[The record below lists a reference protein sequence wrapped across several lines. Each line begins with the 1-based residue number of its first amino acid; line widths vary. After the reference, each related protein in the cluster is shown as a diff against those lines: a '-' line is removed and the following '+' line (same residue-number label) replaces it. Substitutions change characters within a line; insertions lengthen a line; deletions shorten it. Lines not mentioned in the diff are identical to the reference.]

1 MGNKTITG
9 RITNPERQGIFSFYA
24 ECSFEQSVSENASYV
39 TVATYFATTN
49 TNYKFDTVGER
60 AASITVNGQT
70 YSVSKRIDCNPWAS
84 DNKYMI
90 QKVSR
95 VKVPHNE
102 DGTATVTISAKADGT
117 AASYGPSLSSSK
129 PCTIPEKAVTLDKI
143 NRGII
148 LVSAPDF
155 NDTDNPTVTYQNP
168 IGTGVTSA
176 QACISFDGTT
186 DNISYRAID
195 KDKTSYTFEL
205 TDAERAVLRNGITDA
220 KSGNVN
226 FIIKTVANGNTVT
239 SSLTRRLT
247 ITEANARPTVSVS
260 LTPQNGQAAGTVFV
274 QTLSAAKVVIT
285 ATPKF
290 GASVV
295 KYETVID
302 GKTYN
307 TQSFVSDVFATSGAK
322 TVKVT
327 VTDSRGY
334 SASVSLDIDVLPYS
348 LPAVV
353 SGSGAGSVLCFRGNS
368 DGQEVSDS
376 TTVYIKAK
384 MQYSQIS
391 SGGTNTNTCKLRW
404 RSRKVSATGFGAW
417 TELTTDS
424 LGEYAGL
431 IAGSFAV
438 TDSYEIEIGVLDTMG
453 GASSVV
459 YTIPEGTVTFHLKKG
474 GKAVGVGKYADEDNT
489 VAVAWKTVFD
499 SGFLGTAL
507 LTQAAD
513 VLSFAEA
520 CAVGVTPFL
529 TTNTTTNI
537 PTQGYYDHS
546 PGVVFRCGS
555 TWGVVC
561 LFDYIDGSVAVCNM
575 VQNTW
580 SQWRYI
586 KSALPAT

>member
-1 MGNKTITG
+1 MNKKTITG
-9 RITNPERQGIFSFYA
+9 RVTNKASVFSFYA
-24 ECSFEQSVSENASYV
+24 ECSFEQSVSENATYV

-49 TNYKFDTVGER
+49 KDYKFDTVGER

-70 YSVSKRIDCNPWAS
+70 YSVSKRINCNPWSS

-129 PCTIPEKAVTLDKI
+129 PCTIPEEAVTLDKI

-176 QACISFDGTT
+176 QACISFDDTT

-247 ITEANARPTVSVS
+247 ITEENARPTVSVS
-260 LTPQNGQAAGTVFV
+260 LTPQNGQTAGTVFV

-307 TQSFVSDVFATSGAK
+307 TQSFVSDVFATSGTK

-353 SGSGAGSVLCFRGNS
+353 SGSGAGAVLCFRGNS
-368 DGQEVSDS
+368 DGQETSDS

-384 MQYSQIS
+384 MQYSHIS

-453 GASSVV
+453 GSSSVF

-489 VAVAWKTVFD
+489 FAVAWKTLFD

-507 LTQAAD
+507 LTQAED
-513 VLSFAEA
+513 VFSFAEA

-555 TWGVVC
+555 TWGVVY

-586 KSALPAT
+586 KSALPTT

>member
-1 MGNKTITG
+1 MENKTITG
-9 RITNPERQGIFSFYA
+9 NITNSKRQGIFSFYTV
-24 ECSFEQSVSENASYV
+24 CSFEQNVQENATYV
-39 TVATYFATTN
+39 TVATYFETTN
-49 TNYKFDTVGER
+49 ENYKFDTVGER

-70 YSVSKRIDCNPWAS
+70 YSVSKRIDCNPWTS
-84 DNKYMI
+84 NPYMI

-117 AASYGPSLSSSK
+117 AASYGPSSSSGS
-129 PCTIPEKAVTLDKI
+129 PCTLSATVTLDKI

-186 DNISYRAID
+186 DNISYRSID
-195 KDKTSYTFEL
+195 KDKTSYTFVL
-205 TDAERAVLRNGITDA
+205 TDAERAVLRNGITNA

-322 TVKVT
+322 AVKVT
-327 VTDSRGY
+327 VADSRGY

-404 RSRKVSATGFGAW
+404 RSRKMSATGFGAW

-459 YTIPEGTVTFHLKKG
+459 YTIPEGTVTFHMKKG
-474 GKAVGVGKYADEDNT
+474 GKAIGVGKYADDDNT

-507 LTQAAD
+507 LTQVEGD
-513 VLSFAEA
+513 VLAFAAE
-520 CAVGVTPFL
+520 CPVGVTFFL
-529 TTNTTTNI
+529 TSTKSTNL
-537 PTQGYYDHS
+537 PTQGYYDYS

-555 TWGVVC
+555 TWGVVY

-575 VQNTW
+575 VQSSWKQW
-580 SQWRYI
+580 SYI
-586 KSALPAT
+586 KSALPTT

>member
-1 MGNKTITG
+1 MENKTITG
-9 RITNPERQGIFSFYA
+9 NITNSKRQGIFSFYA
-24 ECSFEQSVSENASYV
+24 ECSFEQNVPENATYV

-49 TNYKFDTVGER
+49 KNDKFDTVGER

-70 YSVSKRIDCNPWAS
+70 YSVSKRIDCNPWTS
-84 DNKYMI
+84 NPYMI

-117 AASYGPSLSSSK
+117 AASYGPSSSSGN
-129 PCTIPEKAVTLDKI
+129 PCTLSATVTLDKI

-186 DNISYRAID
+186 DNISYRSID
-195 KDKTSYTFEL
+195 KDKTSYTFVL
-205 TDAERAVLRNGITDA
+205 TDAERAVLRNGITNA

-247 ITEANARPTVSVS
+247 ITEASARPTVSVS

-322 TVKVT
+322 AVKVT
-327 VTDSRGY
+327 IADSRGY

-353 SGSGAGSVLCFRGNS
+353 SGSGAGTVLCFRGNS

-391 SGGTNTNTCKLRW
+391 SGGTSTNTCKLRW
-404 RSRKVSATGFGAW
+404 RSRKASATGFGVW

-489 VAVAWKTVFD
+489 VAVAWKTLFD

-513 VLSFAEA
+513 VFSFAEA

-555 TWGVVC
+555 TWGVVY

-586 KSALPAT
+586 KSALPTT

>member
-1 MGNKTITG
+1 MENKTITG
-9 RITNPERQGIFSFYA
+9 NITNSKRQGIFSFYA
-24 ECSFEQSVSENASYV
+24 VCSFEQNVQENATYV

-49 TNYKFDTVGER
+49 ENYKFDTVGER

-70 YSVSKRIDCNPWAS
+70 YSVSKRIDCNPWTS
-84 DNKYMI
+84 NPYMI

-117 AASYGPSLSSSK
+117 AASYGPSSSSGN
-129 PCTIPEKAVTLDKI
+129 PCTLSATVTLDKI

-186 DNISYRAID
+186 DNISYRSID
-195 KDKTSYTFEL
+195 KDKTAYTFVL
-205 TDAERAVLRNGITDA
+205 TDAERAVLRNGITNA

-274 QTLSAAKVVIT
+274 QTLSAVKVVIT

-322 TVKVT
+322 AVKVT
-327 VTDSRGY
+327 VADSRGY

-353 SGSGAGSVLCFRGNS
+353 SGSGAGTVLCFRGNS

-391 SGGTNTNTCKLRW
+391 SGGTGMNTCKLRW

-507 LTQAAD
+507 LTRVEGD
-513 VLSFAEA
+513 VLAFAAE
-520 CAVGVTPFL
+520 CPVGVTFFL
-529 TTNTTTNI
+529 TSTKTTNL
-537 PTQGYYDHS
+537 PTQGYYDYS

-555 TWGVVC
+555 TWGVVY

-575 VQNTW
+575 VQSSWKQW
-580 SQWRYI
+580 SYI
-586 KSALPAT
+586 KSALPTT

>member
-1 MGNKTITG
+1 MKKKTITG
-9 RITNPERQGIFSFYA
+9 RVTNKASVFSFYA
-24 ECSFEQSVSENASYV
+24 ECSFEQNVPENATYV

-49 TNYKFDTVGER
+49 KNDKFDTVGER

-117 AASYGPSLSSSK
+117 AASYGPSSSSGN
-129 PCTIPEKAVTLDKI
+129 PCTLSATVTLDKI

-168 IGTGVTSA
+168 IGNGVTSA

-186 DNISYRAID
+186 DNISYRSID
-195 KDKTSYTFEL
+195 KDKTSYTFVL
-205 TDAERAVLRNGITDA
+205 TDAERAVLRNGITNA

-247 ITEANARPTVSVS
+247 ITEASARPTVSVS

-322 TVKVT
+322 AVKVT
-327 VTDSRGY
+327 IADSRGY

-353 SGSGAGSVLCFRGNS
+353 SGSGSGSVLCFRGNS

-474 GKAVGVGKYADEDNT
+474 GKAVGIGKYADEDNT
-489 VAVAWKTVFD
+489 VAVAWKTLFD
-499 SGFLGTAL
+499 SGFLGTAM

-586 KSALPAT
+586 KSALPTT

>member
-1 MGNKTITG
+1 MDDKTITG
-9 RITNPERQGIFSFYA
+9 KVTNKANVFSFYA
-24 ECSFEQSVSENASYV
+24 VCSFEQSVSENATYV

-49 TNYKFDTVGER
+49 KKDKFDTVGAR
-60 AASITVNGQT
+60 AASITVNGKT
-70 YSVSKRIDCNPWAS
+70 YSVSKRIDCNPWTS
-84 DNKYMI
+84 NPYMI

-117 AASYGPSLSSSK
+117 AASYGPSSSSSK
-129 PCTIPEKAVTLDKI
+129 PCTLSATVTLDKI
-143 NRGII
+143 NRGIM

-168 IGTGVTSA
+168 IGNGVTSA

-186 DNISYRAID
+186 DNVSYRSID

-220 KSGNVN
+220 KSGYVK

-239 SSLTRRLT
+239 SVLTRSLT
-247 ITEANARPTVSVS
+247 ITEDNARPTVSVS

-274 QTLSAAKVVIT
+274 QTLSAVKVVLT
-285 ATPKF
+285 ATPRF
-290 GASVV
+290 GASIV
-295 KYETVID
+295 KYETVIE
-302 GKTYN
+302 GKTYD

-334 SASVSLDIDVLPYS
+334 SASVGLDIDVLPYS

-353 SGSGAGSVLCFRGNS
+353 SGSGAGTVLCFRGDS
-368 DGQEVSDS
+368 DGKETSDS

-391 SGGTNTNTCKLRW
+391 SGGVNKNSCKLRW

-453 GASSVV
+453 GASSVL

-474 GKAVGVGKYADEDNT
+474 GKAIGMGRYADDDNS
-489 VAVAWKTVFD
+489 VAIAWKTVFD
-499 SGFLGTAL
+499 SGFLGAAL

-513 VLSFAEA
+513 VLSFAES

-555 TWGVVC
+555 TWGVVY

-586 KSALPAT
+586 KSALPTT

>member
-1 MGNKTITG
+1 MDKKTITG
-9 RITNPERQGIFSFYA
+9 RVTNKANVFSFYA
-24 ECSFEQSVSENASYV
+24 ECSFEQSVSENATYV

-49 TNYKFDTVGER
+49 EKDKFDTVRER

-70 YSVSKRIDCNPWAS
+70 YSVSKRIDCNPWTS
-84 DNKYMI
+84 NPYMI

-117 AASYGPSLSSSK
+117 AASYGPSSSSGN
-129 PCTIPEKAVTLDKI
+129 PCTLSATVTLDKI

-186 DNISYRAID
+186 DNISYRSID
-195 KDKTSYTFEL
+195 KDKTSYTFVL
-205 TDAERAVLRNGITDA
+205 TDAERAVLRNGITNA

-226 FIIKTVANGNTVT
+226 FIIKTVANGKTVT
-239 SSLTRRLT
+239 SSLIRRLT
-247 ITEANARPTVSVS
+247 ITEENASPTVSVS

-274 QTLSAAKVVIT
+274 QTLSAVKAVIT

-322 TVKVT
+322 AVKVT
-327 VTDSRGY
+327 VADSRGY

-353 SGSGAGSVLCFRGNS
+353 SGSGAGTVLCFRGNS

-391 SGGTNTNTCKLRW
+391 SGGTGMNTCKLRW
-404 RSRKVSATGFGAW
+404 RSRKASATGFGAW

-453 GASSVV
+453 GASSVF

-474 GKAVGVGKYADEDNT
+474 GKAVGIGKYADEDNT
-489 VAVAWKTVFD
+489 VAVAWKTLFD

-555 TWGVVC
+555 TWGVVY

>member
-60 AASITVNGQT
+60 AASITVNGQK
-70 YSVSKRIDCNPWAS
+70 YSVSKRIYCNPWTS
-84 DNKYMI
+84 DQYMI

-95 VKVPHNE
+95 VKVEHNE
-102 DGTATVTISAKADGT
+102 DGTATMTISAKADGT
-117 AASYGPSLSSSK
+117 AARYGPSLLSSD
-129 PCTIPEKAVTLDKI
+129 PCTIPEQTVTLDKI

-186 DNISYRAID
+186 DNISYRSID
-195 KDKTSYTFEL
+195 KDKTSYTFVL
-205 TDAERAVLRNGITDA
+205 TDAERAVLRNGITNA

-239 SSLTRRLT
+239 SSLMRRLT
-247 ITEANARPTVSVS
+247 ITEENARPTVSVS

-274 QTLSAAKVVIT
+274 QTLSAVKVVIT

-302 GKTYN
+302 GKTYD

-327 VTDSRGY
+327 ITDSRGY

-368 DGQEVSDS
+368 DGQETSDS

-391 SGGTNTNTCKLRW
+391 SGGTVTNTCKLRW
-404 RSRKVSATGFGAW
+404 RSRKVSATGFGVW

-555 TWGVVC
+555 TWGVVY

-586 KSALPAT
+586 KSALPTT

>member
-1 MGNKTITG
+1 MDKKTITG
-9 RITNPERQGIFSFYA
+9 RVTNKANVFSFYA
-24 ECSFEQSVSENASYV
+24 ECSFEQSVSENATYV

-49 TNYKFDTVGER
+49 EKDKFDTVRER

-70 YSVSKRIDCNPWAS
+70 YSVSKRIDCNPWTS
-84 DNKYMI
+84 NPYMI

-102 DGTATVTISAKADGT
+102 DGTATMTISAKADGT
-117 AASYGPSLSSSK
+117 AASYGPSSSSGN
-129 PCTIPEKAVTLDKI
+129 PCTLSATVTLDKI

-186 DNISYRAID
+186 DNISYRSID
-195 KDKTSYTFEL
+195 KDKTSYTFVL
-205 TDAERAVLRNGITDA
+205 TDAERAVLRNGITNA

-226 FIIKTVANGNTVT
+226 FIIKTVANGKTVT
-239 SSLTRRLT
+239 SSLIRRLT
-247 ITEANARPTVSVS
+247 ITEENASPTVSVS

-274 QTLSAAKVVIT
+274 QTLSAVKAVIT

-322 TVKVT
+322 AVKVT
-327 VTDSRGY
+327 VADSRGY

-353 SGSGAGSVLCFRGNS
+353 SGSGAGTVLCFRGNS

-391 SGGTNTNTCKLRW
+391 SGGTGMNTCKLRW
-404 RSRKVSATGFGAW
+404 RSRKASATGFGAW

-453 GASSVV
+453 GASSVF

-474 GKAVGVGKYADEDNT
+474 GKAVGIGKYADEDNT
-489 VAVAWKTVFD
+489 VAVAWKTLFD

-555 TWGVVC
+555 TWGVVY

>member
-1 MGNKTITG
+1 MDKKTITG
-9 RITNPERQGIFSFYA
+9 RVTNKANVFSFYA
-24 ECSFEQSVSENASYV
+24 ECSFEQSVSENATYV

-49 TNYKFDTVGER
+49 EKDKFDTVRER

-70 YSVSKRIDCNPWAS
+70 YSVSKRIDCNPWTS
-84 DNKYMI
+84 NPYMI

-102 DGTATVTISAKADGT
+102 DGTATMTISAKADGT
-117 AASYGPSLSSSK
+117 AASYGPSSSSGN
-129 PCTIPEKAVTLDKI
+129 PCTLSATVTLDKI

-186 DNISYRAID
+186 DNISYRSID
-195 KDKTSYTFEL
+195 KDKTSYTFVL
-205 TDAERAVLRNGITDA
+205 TDAERAVLRNGITNA

-226 FIIKTVANGNTVT
+226 FIIKTVANGKTVT
-239 SSLTRRLT
+239 SSLIRRLT
-247 ITEANARPTVSVS
+247 ITEENASPTVSVS

-322 TVKVT
+322 AVKVT
-327 VTDSRGY
+327 VADSRGY

-353 SGSGAGSVLCFRGNS
+353 SGSGAGTVLCFRGNS

-391 SGGTNTNTCKLRW
+391 SGGTGMNTCKLRW
-404 RSRKVSATGFGAW
+404 RSRKASATGFGAW

-453 GASSVV
+453 GASSVF

-474 GKAVGVGKYADEDNT
+474 GKAVGIGKYADEDNT
-489 VAVAWKTVFD
+489 VAVAWKTLFD

-555 TWGVVC
+555 TWGVVY

>member
-1 MGNKTITG
+1 MDKKTITG
-9 RITNPERQGIFSFYA
+9 RVTNKANVFSFYA
-24 ECSFEQSVSENASYV
+24 EYSFEQSVSENATYV

-49 TNYKFDTVGER
+49 EKDKFDTVGER

-70 YSVSKRIDCNPWAS
+70 YSVSKRINCNPWTS
-84 DNKYMI
+84 NPYMI

-117 AASYGPSLSSSK
+117 ASSYGPSSSSGN
-129 PCTIPEKAVTLDKI
+129 PCTLSATVTLDKI

-155 NDTDNPTVTYQNP
+155 NDTNNPTVTYQNP
-168 IGTGVTSA
+168 IGNGVTSA
-176 QACISFDGTT
+176 QACISFDGTA
-186 DNISYRAID
+186 DNVSYRAID
-195 KDKTSYTFEL
+195 KDKTSYTFVL

-260 LTPQNGQAAGTVFV
+260 LTPQNGQTAGTVFV

-290 GASVV
+290 GASIV

-327 VTDSRGY
+327 VADSRGY

-391 SGGTNTNTCKLRW
+391 SGGTGTNACKLRW

-459 YTIPEGTVTFHLKKG
+459 YTIPEGTVTLHLKKG

-507 LTQAAD
+507 LTRVEGD
-513 VLSFAEA
+513 VLTFAAE
-520 CAVGVTPFL
+520 CPVGVTFFL
-529 TTNTTTNI
+529 TSTKSTNL
-537 PTQGYYDHS
+537 PTQGYYDYS

-555 TWGVVC
+555 TWGVVY
-561 LFDYIDGSVAVCNM
+561 LFDYVDGSVAVCNM

-586 KSALPAT
+586 KSALPTT

>member
-1 MGNKTITG
+1 MDKKTITG
-9 RITNPERQGIFSFYA
+9 RVTNKANVFSFYA
-24 ECSFEQSVSENASYV
+24 ECSFEQSVSENATYV

-49 TNYKFDTVGER
+49 EKDKFDTVGER

-70 YSVSKRIDCNPWAS
+70 YSVSKRIDCNPWTS
-84 DNKYMI
+84 NPYMI

-102 DGTATVTISAKADGT
+102 DGTATMTISAKADGT
-117 AASYGPSLSSSK
+117 AARYGPSLLSSD
-129 PCTIPEKAVTLDKI
+129 PCTIPEQAVTLDKI
-143 NRGII
+143 NRCII

-186 DNISYRAID
+186 DNISYRSID
-195 KDKTSYTFEL
+195 KDKTSYTFVL

-247 ITEANARPTVSVS
+247 ITEASARPTVSVS

-274 QTLSAAKVVIT
+274 QTLSAVKVVIT

-322 TVKVT
+322 AVKVT
-327 VTDSRGY
+327 VADSRGY

-348 LPAVV
+348 LPSVV
-353 SGSGAGSVLCFRGNS
+353 SGSGAGTVLCFRGNS

-404 RSRKVSATGFGAW
+404 RSRKVSATEFGAW

-555 TWGVVC
+555 TWGVVY

-586 KSALPAT
+586 KSALPTT